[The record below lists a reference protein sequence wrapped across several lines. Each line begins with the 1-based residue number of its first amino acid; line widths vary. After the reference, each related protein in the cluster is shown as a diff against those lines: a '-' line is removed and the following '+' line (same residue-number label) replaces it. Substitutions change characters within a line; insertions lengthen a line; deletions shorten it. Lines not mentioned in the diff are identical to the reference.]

1 MSNIDIYKNTQRN
14 RPLCVLSNVANNSAQ
29 NQIQSIGLV
38 QRIGLVINQTALGLR
53 GPI

>member
-38 QRIGLVINQTALGLR
+38 INQTALGLR